1 MTRGLFVHA
10 RPVAFAALASLAA
23 AAVLAACS
31 STSAPAA
38 TGTAADRGR
47 LLFSDTELSTSST
60 NLFSCATCHEADST
74 ADVVKP
80 GGSLAGVTTRPTFWG
95 GQENDLLRAVN
106 DCRYYFMGIPQAW
119 TADDDDARAMYAFL
133 ASLPPTYPDARPFT
147 IDPTTPD
154 LKGRDAAAGA
164 LLFPKTCGVCHGEVH
179 TGKGRLGP
187 QIPAIPDETLSS
199 HAGVYSDIEQRLVF
213 VEKSRHGG
221 FLGYGGNMPPFSK
234 EILSD
239 ENLTDLLAHMGVGR

>member
-1 MTRGLFVHA
+1 MTGRGLAH
-10 RPVAFAALASLAA
+10 ALAPALATA
-23 AAVLAACS
+23 ALAACS
-31 STSAPAA
+31 STSPSPA
-38 TGTAADRGR
+38 TGAAADQGR
-47 LLFSDTELSTSST
+47 MLFSDTELSTSST
-60 NLFSCATCHEADST
+60 NTFSCATCHDADSSSE
-74 ADVVKP
+74 VRKP
-80 GGSLAGVTTRPTFWG
+80 GGALAGVTERPTFWA
-95 GQENDLLRAVN
+95 GQENDLLRAIN
-106 DCRYYFMGIPQAW
+106 DCRYYFMGIPRAW
-119 TADDDDARAMYAFL
+119 TADDLEARAMFAFL
-133 ASLPPTYPDARPFT
+133 ASLPATYPAARPFT

-154 LKGRDAAAGA
+154 LHPRDAAAGA

-199 HAGVYSDIEQRLVF
+199 HAGVYSDDEQRLVF

-221 FLGYGGNMPPFSK
+221 FFGYGGNMPPFSR